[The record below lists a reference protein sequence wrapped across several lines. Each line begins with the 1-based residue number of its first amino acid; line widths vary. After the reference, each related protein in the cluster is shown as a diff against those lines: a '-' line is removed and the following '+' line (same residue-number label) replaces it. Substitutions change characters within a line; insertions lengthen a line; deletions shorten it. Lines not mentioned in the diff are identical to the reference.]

1 MGKKKENSKL
11 ISVKVKQELNK
22 NFLTSNMIAALD
34 KEIDFYLRASDSP
47 VFCVNH
53 SIALNAS
60 LPEAEFQAIKQELL
74 DHYAGFDTTVFLLE
88 EEDCTEHLCVKL
100 ML

>member
-1 MGKKKENSKL
+1 MGKKKENAKL
-11 ISVKVKQELNK
+11 LSVKVKKDLNK
-22 NFLTSNMIAALD
+22 NFLTSNMITALD
-34 KEIDFYLRASDSP
+34 KEIDVYLRASDSP

-60 LPEAEFQAIKQELL
+60 LPELEFQVIKQELL
-74 DHYAGFDTTVFLLE
+74 NHYAGFDTTIFLI